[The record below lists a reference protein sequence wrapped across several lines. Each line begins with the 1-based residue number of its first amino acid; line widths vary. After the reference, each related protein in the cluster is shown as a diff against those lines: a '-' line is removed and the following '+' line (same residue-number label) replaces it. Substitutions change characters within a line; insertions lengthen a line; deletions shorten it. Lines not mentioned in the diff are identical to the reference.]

1 MPQPTLRPYLKWA
14 GGKRQLLPEIRAR
27 LPENMGQRNYY
38 EPFVGA
44 GAVLFDLHPG
54 RAVINDFNSQLM
66 LTYRAIRDHV
76 EEVIALLEEHQANHS
91 REYYYQIRGA
101 DRTGAFQHWS
111 QAAQAARLIY
121 LNKTCFNGLYRVNG
135 QGLFNV
141 PFGSYKR
148 PAICEPQVLRAVSA
162 YLSGNAITLL
172 CGDFADAVATAQP
185 GDFVYF
191 DPPYHSADNTN
202 FTGYQAGGFGE
213 EEQRRLRDLF
223 VQLAGRGVLCMLSNS
238 DTQFIR
244 TLYQNYDISILPA
257 RRAIN
262 ARPEGRGAVNE
273 VLVRSW

>member
-1 MPQPTLRPYLKWA
+1 MPQTTLRPYLKWA

-27 LPENMGQRNYY
+27 LPQNMGQHTYY

-44 GAVLFDLHPG
+44 GAVLFDLHPA
-54 RAVINDFNSQLM
+54 RAVINDYNSQLM
-66 LTYRAIRDHV
+66 LTYRAVRDHV
-76 EEVIALLEEHQANHS
+76 EEVIDLLEVHRANHS

-101 DRTGAFQHWS
+101 DRTEAFLQWGE
-111 QAAQAARLIY
+111 AAKAARLIY
-121 LNKTCFNGLYRVNG
+121 LNKTCFNGLYRVNA

-148 PAICEPQVLRAVSA
+148 PSICEPQVLRAVSA
-162 YLSGNAITLL
+162 YLAGNAITLL
-172 CGDFADAVATAQP
+172 CGDFAAAVTGAQP

-213 EEQRRLRDLF
+213 AEQRRLCNVF
-223 VQLAGRGVLCMLSNS
+223 AQLAGRGVLCMLSNS
-238 DTQFIR
+238 DTQLIR
-244 TLYQNYDISILPA
+244 TLYQGYNMSIIPA

-262 ARPEGRGAVNE
+262 SRPEGRGAVNE
-273 VLVRSW
+273 VLVCSW